1 MPTKIPPQDI
11 QQALTALDVTE
22 AELEAIRRAPFP
34 KAQTLLQD
42 LKAKA
47 HRNYKRLALELHPD
61 RTQGDKTKAELFV
74 LLGRV
79 LEEFDKIAVHPA
91 PKPIQV
97 VRVPIATWQAGWNN
111 PWSTSPTSTTTGF
124 TQVQVIRIVTM
135 RPK

>member
-1 MPTKIPPQDI
+1 MPTQIPPQDI
-11 QQALTALDVTE
+11 QRALAALDVTE

-91 PKPIQV
+91 PKPVQV
-97 VRVPIATWQAGWNN
+97 VRVPIATWQASWNN

>member
-1 MPTKIPPQDI
+1 MPSTIPPQDI
-11 QQALTALDVTE
+11 QRALTALDITE
-22 AELEAIRRAPFP
+22 ADFETIRRAPFP
-34 KAQTLLQD
+34 KAQTFLQD

-47 HRNYKRLALELHPD
+47 HRNYRQLALKLHPD
-61 RTQGDKTKAELFV
+61 RTQGDKTKEELFV

-91 PKPIQV
+91 SKPIQV
-97 VRVPIATWQAGWNN
+97 RIPIATWQAGWNV
-111 PWSTSPTSTTTGF
+111 PWSTGPTSTTTNF